1 MIKNQS
7 FLEMSFSCLHYA
19 AKMKGISKVS
29 DLHNSTDLY
38 IFFLDNPIITLGD
51 IVILITSIHTERE
64 DP

>member
-19 AKMKGISKVS
+19 TKMKGISKVS